1 VNTNDLKSPN
11 LALVI
16 GHQILRFLAFINS
29 FCVMLQLHRT
39 HDFSLDNNIKSIMKC
54 KLFFFISSCSSMPN
68 NDKKLISFSVVSLG
82 NFLVS
87 VFSTRS
93 ATAGTKSRRDR
104 GKIYTISQLH
114 INFLIKEGYLAHI
127 LNIITSKN
135 TWNSSFH
142 IISTGF

>member
-1 VNTNDLKSPN
+1 
-11 LALVI
+11 
-16 GHQILRFLAFINS
+16 
-29 FCVMLQLHRT
+29 
-39 HDFSLDNNIKSIMKC
+39 
-54 KLFFFISSCSSMPN
+54 MPN